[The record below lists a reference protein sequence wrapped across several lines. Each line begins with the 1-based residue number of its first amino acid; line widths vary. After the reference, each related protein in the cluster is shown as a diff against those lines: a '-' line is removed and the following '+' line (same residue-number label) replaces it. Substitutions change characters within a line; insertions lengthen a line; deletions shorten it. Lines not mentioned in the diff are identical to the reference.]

1 MRKIYKEIYLYLKR
15 NHINLEE
22 DIYYYGIEILTSYLL
37 CFLFTFFILL
47 YFDFVIEALFYIIPF
62 IILRSCVGGLH
73 LNSKIGCFTVTILT
87 LCIFPFAAQLF
98 PITISLI
105 ITVHIACI
113 IFIYKVQVMDHEHKV
128 LSNVEKQYLSK
139 KGIYFVLF
147 LFTLTILLFG
157 LGDSIFVKEI
167 QFVSIT
173 YIFEF
178 IIYIFKSGN

>member
-47 YFDFVIEALFYIIPF
+47 YFDFVIEALFYVVPF
-62 IILRSCVGGLH
+62 IILRSYVGGLH
-73 LNSKIGCFTVTILT
+73 LNSKICCLVVSISSS
-87 LCIFPFAAQLF
+87 CIFPFVAQFF

-105 ITVHIACI
+105 IIIHIICVM
-113 IFIYKVQVMDHEHKV
+113 FICKVKVMDHEHKV
-128 LSNVEKQYLSK
+128 LSNEEKQYLSK

-147 LFTLTILLFG
+147 LFTLAILLFV
-157 LGDSIFVKEI
+157 LEDRIFVKEI

-178 IIYIFKSGN
+178 IIYIFKSGT

>member
-1 MRKIYKEIYLYLKR
+1 MNKIYKEIYLYLKR

-22 DIYYYGIEILTSYLL
+22 DIYYYGVEILITYLL
-37 CFLFTFFILL
+37 WFLFTFFILL

-62 IILRSCVGGLH
+62 IILRSYVGGLH
-73 LNSKIGCFTVTILT
+73 LNSKIGCFIVTILT
-87 LCIFPFAAQLF
+87 SCILPFVAQLF
-98 PITISLI
+98 PVTVSLI
-105 ITVHIACI
+105 IIIHIVCTMLI
-113 IFIYKVQVMDHEHKV
+113 SKVKVMDHEHKV

>member
-1 MRKIYKEIYLYLKR
+1 MLI
-15 NHINLEE
+15 
-22 DIYYYGIEILTSYLL
+22 
-37 CFLFTFFILL
+37 
-47 YFDFVIEALFYIIPF
+47 
-62 IILRSCVGGLH
+62 
-73 LNSKIGCFTVTILT
+73 SKV
-87 LCIFPFAAQLF
+87 
-98 PITISLI
+98 
-105 ITVHIACI
+105 
-113 IFIYKVQVMDHEHKV
+113 KVMDHEHKV

-178 IIYIFKSGN
+178 IIYIFKSGNDYYGVRSPLNTEK